1 MFAKGVETNCKQFL
15 RIVCMYQQ
23 ANDLYE
29 RNNNTNEQKKNVKK
43 KQKNRRK
50 KNAV

>member
-23 ANDLYE
+23 ANELYE
-29 RNNNTNEQKKNVKK
+29 RNNNTNEQKKCEE
-43 KQKNRRK
+43 KQKK
-50 KNAV
+50 E